1 MASEAFYRGTKY
13 TKTHNYS
20 ILCRPCFDMSVITW
34 FFSTQRGEWQREK
47 KTLEYV
53 TLNHNRLAS
62 AMARPSDVRTTR
74 WIISLSHALDHVCSY
89 HNMTQKK
96 NKGVSKRRHTHL
108 LQMAHKV
115 PACSSHGAWYSVI
128 KINLRLHLLTQ
139 CQSFRVLLE
148 NNEEVSCNNTT
159 LVICYNGKTSRCCF
173 TWLEIMFYW
182 MMNCWQ
188 LATGHAWS

>member
-47 KTLEYV
+47 TTGVCDV
-53 TLNHNRLAS
+53 TPQQTSVCNGQTVRCSDHSLNNK
-62 AMARPSDVRTTR
+62 
-74 WIISLSHALDHVCSY
+74 SLSRTWSCMLIPQYD
-89 HNMTQKK
+89 KK
-96 NKGVSKRRHTHL
+96 KKIKGVSKRRHTHL

-128 KINLRLHLLTQ
+128 KIYLRLHLLTQ

-148 NNEEVSCNNTT
+148 NNEEVSCNNTN

-182 MMNCWQ
+182 TMNCWQ